1 MEVNMKRKS
10 IVVLLVLLLVGI
22 LAFTAFACNGNDKK
36 PDNPNTG
43 TPGGGGTGT
52 GGGDDDNTEDTNAI
66 NEALPALLGGLDQVA
81 SKVGKVSDGAYL
93 KANIALGLSLD
104 EEIDLDLKLSL
115 AASMDENE
123 KAKNWALI
131 GLGTSEKDIVNL
143 YIKGTAE
150 GKEIIYL
157 GEILTTGKTA
167 WHKVSVLDVK
177 DDGPLEGIFL
187 SDSASTSDGG
197 LIGRVF
203 NFLDGWEK
211 DGKKLLGPID
221 FNGDAPISDL
231 SFNIGSEEKPSILV
245 LGKLLTNPI
254 IGGVI
259 PNILSAKATENGYSA
274 SLVIDKLGEVIPAI
288 KMLAPT
294 LNLDSFSPFTEL
306 LLGLKIKDG
315 VVTPVEEDDATP
327 PSLNINFDLAEN
339 GDLSMLEI
347 AFANDNVAGHNVAL
361 NLKIDGIEAEAAS
374 KAAKD
379 PAGIDGAEALGLHLS
394 LNAKTPAIGGGT
406 ENGGKENADATIDL
420 YVNPDIQI
428 GFAKEDNKEG
438 YAAGYIQFDLSGLEA
453 YATFT
458 AGGKTSLIAEYVDGT
473 GVLVNLA
480 PVFEY
485 AGETT
490 GHEDTY
496 LISGTE
502 NVEGWLNGLITNP
515 AGNKPAGDNQGTE
528 EAEGTISNASLAGPI
543 DDIIALIKAY
553 TKDKNILGLI
563 TGILAPALTDSDSVV
578 GGLLAIIGDADS
590 GLVIDKDVEDDGK
603 VGVDINFKK
612 LIETLC
618 ANDGLIGSM
627 EHTFELYNADPA
639 NPSNDKAEVTLKQIL
654 TGDILD
660 YLVDFIY
667 TAKYDA
673 YVKGV
678 KEGVTPNDFATWYRA
693 DAGAVTKA
701 DIIEYAKDLGIDLSG
716 EKLAEKLG
724 TLTATVTMGADGDF
738 KVALSLFDGDISLSL
753 SADFDTYVDTTKT
766 LVKEGEDPYIT
777 SGNNEQLVAALAQL
791 GYAYMP
797 SFAPDAAA

>member
-1 MEVNMKRKS
+1 MKRKS

-22 LAFTAFACNGNDKK
+22 LAFTAFACNDNNKK
-36 PDNPNTG
+36 PADDNKKPPVDDNNNG
-43 TPGGGGTGT
+43 
-52 GGGDDDNTEDTNAI
+52 DDNTEDTNAI

-115 AASMDENE
+115 AASMDKGQ
-123 KAKNWALI
+123 KANNWALI

-143 YIKGTAE
+143 YIKGTTE

-177 DDGPLEGIFL
+177 GHDSLEGIFL
-187 SDSASTSDGG
+187 TESASTSDGG

-203 NFLDGWEK
+203 NFLGDWN
-211 DGKKLLGPID
+211 KLLGPID
-221 FNGDAPISDL
+221 FSSDAPISDL
-231 SFNIGSEEKPSILV
+231 SFKLSETSTLV
-245 LGKLLTNPI
+245 LGQLLTNPI
-254 IGGVI
+254 VGGVI
-259 PNILSAKATENGYSA
+259 PNVLSAKATENGYSA
-274 SLVIDKLGEVIPAI
+274 SLVLDNLGDLIPVISMFA
-288 KMLAPT
+288 KDLD
-294 LNLDSFSPFTEL
+294 LDSLSPFTEL

-315 VVTPVEEDDATP
+315 AVTPVDEDDATP

-347 AFANDNVAGHNVAL
+347 AFANDNVEGHNVAL

-374 KAAKD
+374 KAAAD

-394 LNAKTPAIGGGT
+394 LNAKTPAIGVD
-406 ENGGKENADATIDL
+406 KVKNADATIDL
-420 YVNPDIQI
+420 YVNPDIKI

-458 AGGKTSLIAEYVDGT
+458 AGGKTSLIAEYVDGI
-473 GVLVNLA
+473 GVLVNLD
-480 PVFEY
+480 PVFKY
-485 AGETT
+485 AGVT
-490 GHEDTY
+490 GQDATY
-496 LISGTE
+496 QISGTKGVD
-502 NVEGWLNGLITNP
+502 VEKWLNGLIT

-528 EAEGTISNASLAGPI
+528 GAEGTISNASLAGPI

-563 TGILAPALTDSDSVV
+563 TGILKPALTDSNSVV
-578 GGLLAIIGDADS
+578 DGLLAIIGNAGS
-590 GLVIDKDVEDDGK
+590 GLDIDKDAEDGE
-603 VGVDINFKK
+603 VGVEINFKK

-618 ANDGLIGSM
+618 ADNGLIGSM
-627 EHTFELYNADPA
+627 EYPFELYDTA
-639 NPSNDKAEVTLKQIL
+639 NPSAAKAGVTLKQIL
-654 TGDILD
+654 EGDILD

-673 YVKGV
+673 YVKSV
-678 KEGVTPNDFATWYRA
+678 KEGEQPADFEAWYKA
-693 DAGAVTKA
+693 DKGAVTKQ
-701 DIIEYAKDLGIDLSG
+701 DIIDYAKDLGIDLSG

-724 TLTATVTMGADGDF
+724 TLTATVKMGAGGDF
-738 KVALSLFDGDISLSL
+738 KVALSLFDGDVSLSL

-766 LVKEGEDPYIT
+766 LVKDGEDPYIT
-777 SGNNEQLVAALAQL
+777 SGNNHQLVAALAQL

-797 SFAPDAAA
+797 SFDPDAAEAAA